1 MIIKTLKLENYRR
14 FANLQIEFPE
24 NVIGILGRNGAGKST
39 IIEAIGWA
47 LYGNLL
53 ARTEKQDIRSQFVPD
68 NGKCSAEMEF
78 VYGGV
83 EYRIVRTLK
92 GKNATSEAA
101 VYRGGENEAV
111 AVQDRGVN
119 QFIEELLKLDR
130 QSFLTSVFARQKDL
144 AALSSMKPEE
154 RRKSINRLIN
164 IERIDKARD
173 RVRRDRNEKRAFIDG
188 MRATLKDID
197 ALQKEKKK
205 IQKTI
210 SEKDNGKSKIE
221 EQVSQ
226 EIAKLEEAKESFEA
240 QNKLR
245 DMFLHWEAQLGKLHS
260 RLQENQNSL
269 QRFENDLKEIL
280 SAEKELGEI
289 RKKLENFQ
297 TVKNEH
303 DRLNRA
309 ATDYARLQGKRKEKE
324 LIEATIAKEENR
336 SSGLKE
342 QIKDLQSLEK
352 SLAEIKIKQESLE
365 AEIDRLREESKKFHG
380 EQQAA
385 MRSGKEVKEKLE
397 RIRELGPEG
406 ECPVCTQQLGDHYKR
421 VTLDLEKQL
430 QELREEFRR
439 HSDAEKRASAQ
450 LKELEKELGHSRSLK
465 EDLLK
470 KLSRAQE
477 AAKSFEKAQDSLE
490 NYHVQLLLVQKELD
504 EMGEIDYD
512 AAKHHSIKIEYN
524 ELLKVKEQAAQF
536 EERVNRKPRVESE
549 IERTKKDIKEINSET
564 GEAKSKQSALG
575 FSEEKYSRAKNDV
588 DVHSQNLDATKEE
601 LSFIREELAG
611 LKKDKEKIAKEVI
624 EQKSLRKDIERENEA
639 IVYLN
644 ALDVHLGKFRLELA
658 SRIRPLIAHRASELL
673 ALTTNSRYNLIDLDE
688 DYNIHIYDGNASF
701 RIERFSGGEQDLAN
715 LCLRIAISQVVAERS
730 GGAPINF
737 IVLDEIFGSQ
747 DSERRDLI
755 LNALGQLSSQFRQ
768 IFIIT
773 HIEQIKD
780 MLPVIIDVTAKDGE
794 ESVARVV

>member
-14 FANLQIEFPE
+14 FANLQLEFPE

-39 IIEAIGWA
+39 IIEAIGWT

-53 ARTEKQDIRSQFVPD
+53 ARTEKQDIRSQFAPN

-78 VYGGV
+78 VYGGG

-101 VYRGGENEAV
+101 VYRCGESEAV

-119 QFIEELLKLDR
+119 QFIEDLLKLDR

-164 IERIDKARD
+164 IDRIDKARD
-173 RVRRDRNEKRAFIDG
+173 RVRRDRNEKKAFIDG
-188 MRATLKDID
+188 MRATLKDLD
-197 ALQKEKKK
+197 VLQNEKKK

-210 SEKDNGKSKIE
+210 SEKNDAKSKIE

-226 EIAKLEEAKESFEA
+226 QVAKLEKAKKSFEA
-240 QNKLR
+240 QNRLR
-245 DMFLHWEAQLGKLHS
+245 DQFLHGEAQLGKLQS

-269 QRFENDLKEIL
+269 QRFENDLQEIL
-280 SAEKELGEI
+280 AAEKELGEI
-289 RKKLENFQ
+289 RKKLVNFPG
-297 TVKNEH
+297 VKNEH
-303 DRLNRA
+303 ERLDRA

-336 SSGLKE
+336 CSSLKE
-342 QIKDLQSLEK
+342 QTKELKSLEK
-352 SLAEIKIKQESLE
+352 SLAELKIKQESLE
-365 AEIDRLREESKKFHG
+365 AEIEHLREESKKSHG

-385 MRSGKEVKEKLE
+385 MRSGKEVKQKLE

-406 ECPVCTQQLGDHYKR
+406 ECPVCTQQLRDHYKQ
-421 VTLDLEKQL
+421 VTVDLEKQL
-430 QELREEFRR
+430 QELRAEYQQ
-439 HSDAEKRASAQ
+439 HGDAEKRASAQ

-477 AAKSFEKAQDSLE
+477 AAQNLEKAQDSLE

-504 EMGEIDYD
+504 EMGKIDYD
-512 AAKHHSIKIEYN
+512 AAKHHSIKMEYN
-524 ELLKVKEQAAQF
+524 ELLKVKEKAAQF
-536 EERVNRKPRVESE
+536 QERASRKAQVQAD
-549 IERTKKDIKEINSET
+549 IERMERTIGEIACEQ
-564 GEAKSKQSALG
+564 EEVKYKQAALG
-575 FSEEKYSRAKNDV
+575 FSEENYSRVKNQV
-588 DVHSQNLDATKEE
+588 DILSRNLDATKEE
-601 LSFIREELAG
+601 LSGIREELAG
-611 LKKDKEKIAKEVI
+611 LKKEKEKISREI
-624 EQKSLRKDIERENEA
+624 SEQKSLRKEIENEKEA
-639 IVYLN
+639 VDYLN

-673 ALTTNSRYNLIDLDE
+673 ALTTSSRYNLIDLDE

-755 LNALGQLSSQFRQ
+755 LNALAQLSSQFRQ

-794 ESVARVV
+794 ESVAKVI